1 MNIQRTATAARRALW
16 VVPCVVLAACAAV
29 AAPDATPVPPTPC
42 EQFIAAAEALEL
54 ISTGRERHFT
64 LRGAIS
70 ATIGED
76 RMLGNLRCGPWP
88 IPR

>member
-1 MNIQRTATAARRALW
+1 MRIDRATTATRRALW
-16 VVPCVVLAACAAV
+16 IVPCVVLSACAAV
-29 AAPDATPVPPTPC
+29 AAPDATPEPPSPC

-54 ISTGRERHFT
+54 ISTGRDRQFT

-70 ATIGED
+70 ATMGED